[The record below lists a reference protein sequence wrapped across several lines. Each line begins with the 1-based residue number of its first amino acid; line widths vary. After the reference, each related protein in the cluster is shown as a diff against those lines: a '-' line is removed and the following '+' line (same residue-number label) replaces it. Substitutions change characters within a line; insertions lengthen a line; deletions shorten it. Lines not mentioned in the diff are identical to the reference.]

1 MKYLNERPKTSIL
14 RRKHGGNLHDSGFG
28 HDFFVCNTKG
38 KKKDEFYLLH
48 QIKNFCPSNDTIRR
62 VKRQPAE
69 KRSICE
75 SCI

>member
-1 MKYLNERPKTSIL
+1 MKDLKLVFLEENM
-14 RRKHGGNLHDSGFG
+14 GGIFMTVDLAMIFLC
-28 HDFFVCNTKG
+28 VTPKG